1 MLPPELHAGPD
12 ASSEADAQIVR
23 RMAAGDA
30 DALGSL
36 YDRWAGRVHSLAFS
50 IVRSTPDAEEV
61 VEETFWQAWQQASRF
76 DAARG
81 NVAAWLLTIARSR
94 SLDSAKAH
102 RRRREDVADDVGR
115 TLVSDRPDPE
125 QHTVASE
132 ERSLVASALAA
143 LPHAQ
148 REAVEMA
155 YFGGLSQTEIA
166 ACTGQPLGTVKTRM
180 RLAMHK
186 LRERLAPVWEV
197 A

>member
-1 MLPPELHAGPD
+1 MRSPDAAVGPD
-12 ASSEADAQIVR
+12 PSSEVDAQIVR
-23 RMAAGDA
+23 RMAAGDP

-36 YDRWAGRVHSLAFS
+36 YDRWAGRVQSLAVS
-50 IVRSTPDAEEV
+50 IVRSVADAEEV
-61 VEETFWQAWQQASRF
+61 VEETFWQAWQQAARF
-76 DAARG
+76 DASRG
-81 NVAAWLLTIARSR
+81 SVAAWLLTIARSR
-94 SLDSAKAH
+94 ALDLAKAQ
-102 RRRREDVADDVGR
+102 RRRREDVSDEAGS
-115 TLVSDRPDPE
+115 TLVSDRPDPA
-125 QHTVASE
+125 QHAVASE

-166 ACTGQPLGTVKTRM
+166 ACTGQPLGTVKTRL